1 MATSAEVAVV
11 GGGVSGLVAALRLA
25 SAGARVVLLEQG
37 DRLGGVLRRGEVD
50 GVVLDL
56 GAESLLARRPEA
68 VDLVREVGLGDDL
81 VHPATARAAVW
92 SRGALHPLPAGT
104 LMGVPS
110 DPEALAGLLTADEVA
125 RVRAEQPLALDGGDV
140 DVATAVGDRLGPAV
154 VDRLV
159 DPLLGGVWAGRADAL
174 SLRATVPALW
184 PAVRD
189 GGSLVDVARAAAAA
203 GAAASG
209 PVFAGVRGGVG
220 RLPELLADR
229 VREAGGRIRTGACVQ
244 VLERRGTGW
253 SLHLGPAG
261 RGERLDVDGVVLAV
275 PAVASTRLLA
285 GPLPSAARR
294 LGTVRVASLA
304 LVTAVLPAG
313 TLDTAG
319 GGLSGVLV
327 PAVEGRLVK
336 AMTFAS
342 RKWDWVREAAQGR
355 DVLRVSVGR
364 AGEVAPLQR
373 PDGDLA
379 AAALADAAGLLGTP
393 LPAEAVRVTRWGGGL
408 PQYDVGHLDLVQ
420 DVRAAIA
427 AEPGL
432 AVAGSVWGGVGVP
445 ACVATA
451 TSAATGLLA
460 RLG

>member
-1 MATSAEVAVV
+1 MGTSADVAVV

-25 SAGARVVLLEQG
+25 AGGARVVVLEQS
-37 DRLGGVLRRGEVD
+37 DRLGGVLRLGEVD
-50 GVVLDL
+50 GVVVDL

-68 VDLVREVGLGDDL
+68 VDLVREVGLGADL

-92 SRGALHPLPAGT
+92 TRGALHAMPAGT

-125 RVRAEQPLALDGGDV
+125 RVRAEVPVPVDAD
-140 DVATAVGDRLGPAV
+140 DVAVAALVGARLGPAV
-154 VDRLV
+154 VERLV
-159 DPLLGGVWAGRADAL
+159 DPLLGGVYAGRAEAL

-184 PAVRD
+184 AAARD
-189 GGSLVDVARAAAAA
+189 GASLVDAA
-203 GAAASG
+203 GAAAQAGASGSG

-220 RLPELLADR
+220 RLPDALADR
-229 VREAGGRIRTGACVQ
+229 VRAAGVAIRTGACVQ
-244 VLERRGTGW
+244 AVGRRGAGW

-261 RGERLDVDGVVLAV
+261 RGDRLDVDGVLLAV
-275 PAVASTRLLA
+275 PAPAAARLLA
-285 GPLPSAARR
+285 GPSPSAAER
-294 LGTVRVASLA
+294 LRAVRVASLA

-313 TLDTAG
+313 TLDAAG
-319 GGLSGVLV
+319 EGLSGVLV
-327 PAVEGRLVK
+327 PAVEGRLAK

-342 RKWDWVREAAQGR
+342 RKWDWVHEAAGGR

-373 PDGDLA
+373 SDDDLV
-379 AAALADAAGLLGTP
+379 AAALADASDLLGTP
-393 LPAEAVRVTRWGGGL
+393 LPAEAAQVTRWGGGL
-408 PQYDVGHLDLVQ
+408 PQYDVGHLDLVAA
-420 DVRAAIA
+420 VRADLA
-427 AEPGL
+427 ATPGL
-432 AVAGSVWGGVGVP
+432 AVAGSAWGGVGVP

-451 TSAATGLLA
+451 DAAAADLLR

>member
-1 MATSAEVAVV
+1 VGTSADVAVV

-25 SAGARVVLLEQG
+25 TAGARVVVLEQG
-37 DRLGGVLRRGEVD
+37 DRLGGVLRLGEVA
-50 GVVLDL
+50 GAVVDL

-68 VDLVREVGLGDDL
+68 VDLVREVGLGGDL

-92 SRGALHPLPAGT
+92 SRGALHPMPTGT

-110 DPEALAGLLTADEVA
+110 DPEALAGLLTDDEVA
-125 RVRAEQPLALDGGDV
+125 RVRAEVLAPAADDDV
-140 DVATAVGDRLGPAV
+140 SVADLVAARLGAAV
-154 VDRLV
+154 VERLV
-159 DPLLGGVWAGRADAL
+159 DPLLGGVYAGRAEAL

-184 PAVRD
+184 PAARD
-189 GGSLVDVARAAAAA
+189 GGSLVGAARAAAAA

-220 RLPELLADR
+220 RLPGALAER
-229 VREAGGRIRTGACVQ
+229 IREAGGTIRTGACVQ
-244 VLERRGTGW
+244 EVGRRGSGW
-253 SLHLGPAG
+253 SLSLGPAG
-261 RGERLDVDGVVLAV
+261 RGDRLDVDGVVLAV
-275 PAVASTRLLA
+275 PGPAAARLLA
-285 GPLPSAARR
+285 GPAPAAAER
-294 LGTVRVASLA
+294 LRAVRVASLA

-313 TLDTAG
+313 TLDAAG
-319 GGLSGVLV
+319 EELSGVLV

-336 AMTFAS
+336 AMTFAT
-342 RKWDWVREAAQGR
+342 RKWDWVREAAGGR

-373 PDGDLA
+373 PDDDLA
-379 AAALADAAGLLGTP
+379 AAALADAADLLGTP
-393 LPAEAVRVTRWGGGL
+393 LPAEAVVVTRWGGGL
-408 PQYDVGHLDLVQ
+408 PQYDVGHLDLVAA
-420 DVRAAIA
+420 VRADLA
-427 AEPGL
+427 AAPGL

-451 TSAATGLLA
+451 DAAAADLLA